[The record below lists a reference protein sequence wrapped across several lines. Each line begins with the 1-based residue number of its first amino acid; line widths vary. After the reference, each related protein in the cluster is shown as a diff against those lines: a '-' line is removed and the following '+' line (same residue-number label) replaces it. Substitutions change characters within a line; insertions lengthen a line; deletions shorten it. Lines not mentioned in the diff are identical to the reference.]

1 MPRGRP
7 FQAGA
12 DSRRN
17 MTGTPR
23 TKKTVSR
30 VLAEVISPEDIEK
43 IAGRMKTLALAGDP
57 AAASA
62 VAAFVAA
69 GAKPA

>member
-12 DSRRN
+12 DPRRN

-30 VLAEVISPEDIEK
+30 VLAEIISPEDVEK
-43 IAGRMKTLALAGDP
+43 IASRMKVLALAGDTS
-57 AAASA
+57 AGQA
-62 VAAFVAA
+62 VALFIMAVQE
-69 GAKPA
+69 K